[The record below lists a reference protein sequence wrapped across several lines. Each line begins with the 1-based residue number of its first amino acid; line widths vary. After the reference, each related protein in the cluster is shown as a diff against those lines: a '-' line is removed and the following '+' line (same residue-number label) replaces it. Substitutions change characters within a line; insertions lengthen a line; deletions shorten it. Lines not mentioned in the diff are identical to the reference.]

1 MSKAVT
7 VTFAP
12 GEIGRIQLYATPK
25 TAKKTASQVR
35 KLTGAD
41 VVINGSLYD
50 SNRWVPNCDVKA
62 DGKVLSDDKYSYR
75 GLGWSSGEG
84 AFHLITSAE
93 MGKWDNFLS
102 CVLLLWNGVAYP
114 YHADAA
120 VSRRG
125 GRTVIICLKD
135 GTTVLRCFSD
145 GPLGKTPAE
154 LQAAIL
160 REFPAVSWALMLDG
174 GGSVQLSQEGDEYIY
189 STRRVQNY
197 LCFWRADPEPKG
209 EKPMVEINAY
219 SKAKDGGKRLSSNFK
234 VREFACKDGSDAVL
248 VAPRLVMVLQSIRSH
263 FGAPVTIS
271 SAYRTPQYNTK
282 VGGVSH
288 SQHCYGTAADIVVRG
303 RTPAQVAA
311 YAREIM
317 PDWGGVGIYA
327 KQGFT
332 HIDVREDKADWT
344 G

>member
-12 GEIGRIQLYATPK
+12 GEIGRIQLYVTRKA
-25 TAKKTASQVR
+25 AKKTASQVR

-84 AFHLITSAE
+84 AFHLVTSAE
-93 MGKWDNFLS
+93 MGEWDNFLS
-102 CVLLLWNGVAYP
+102 CVLLLWQGAAYP

-120 VSRRG
+120 VSRRS
-125 GRTVIICLKD
+125 GRTVIIGLKD
-135 GTTVLRCFSD
+135 GTTVLRCFPD
-145 GPLGKTPAE
+145 GKLGKTPAE

-174 GGSVQLSQEGDEYIY
+174 GGSVQLSQEGSEYIY
-189 STRRVQNY
+189 STRRVHNY

-209 EKPMVEINAY
+209 DKPMVEINAY

-234 VREFACKDGSDAVL
+234 VSEFACKDGSDAVL

-263 FGAPVTIS
+263 FGAAVTIS
-271 SAYRTPQYNTK
+271 SAYRTTQYNTK
-282 VGGVSH
+282 VGGVAH